1 MGQDKANTDFDKVTT
16 TNHIQILKTVL
27 PYVDRGSQQYLSV
40 YIKVKELFYTVS
52 FFQEGNYIENY
63 NSCNKESSFPINSP
77 LLSALPIDIAA
88 LLNSD
93 FISKIKPFCNEE
105 EMSMVNQIQTMIQ
118 AYEMYK
124 TYSSVMGNFS
134 DINNIFSTGA
144 INPDMLKQFG
154 SFFNQKSEEAQ
165 KADSSTTNKQES
177 QPNESQPNETPSHES
192 NGPSPDFLMNFL
204 DEDQKVIYNK
214 FLSDN

>member
-1 MGQDKANTDFDKVTT
+1 MGQDKPTTDFDKVTT

-52 FFQEGNYIENY
+52 FFQEGNFIEYN

-93 FISKIKPFCNEE
+93 FISKIKPYCNEE

-124 TYSSVMGNFS
+124 TYSSMMGNFS
-134 DINNIFSTGA
+134 DMNNIFSSGA
-144 INPDMLKQFG
+144 INPEMIKQFG
-154 SFFNQKSEEAQ
+154 SFFNQKSEESQ
-165 KADSSTTNKQES
+165 KADSSTTNTQET
-177 QPNESQPNETPSHES
+177 QPHDTPSHDA

-204 DEDQKVIYNK
+204 DEEQKAVYHK
-214 FLSDN
+214 FLSED